1 MEENKRKE
9 HLNDC
14 RTLKKKKDMK
24 LALERFFSWK
34 MEGKEHYYSRQE

>member
-9 HLNDC
+9 HLNDFI
-14 RTLKKKKDMK
+14 LVELYKKKDMK

-34 MEGKEHYYSRQE
+34 MEGKEH

>member
-24 LALERFFSWK
+24 LALERFFSP
-34 MEGKEHYYSRQE
+34 Y

>member
-24 LALERFFSWK
+24 LALERFFSWRMLQDTVRTNQK
-34 MEGKEHYYSRQE
+34 